1 MKLFMVLCAT
11 LVLFTGCDKTTRDV
25 KNTNEMRE
33 GQVVEIEGE
42 ADQYGWIPHL
52 RLTFD
57 NEDKTVSE
65 VYFDYI
71 NDESEKKSQDDE
83 YNATMQE
90 KTGTSAKFAMENLR
104 EQLLNVQ
111 RAEDLNVVTGA
122 TQTSKEFVEMSAKAL
137 QYYAEGKTSA
147 NNYGQ
152 GNDITEAVERG
163 KASTELKPGGDLEK
177 DTIGTQHH
185 TEKSEGAKVIF
196 PGTGA

>member
-1 MKLFMVLCAT
+1 MKLFI
-11 LVLFTGCDKTTRDV
+11 LFTTLFLIVGCDKTTRDV
-25 KNTNEMRE
+25 KNTTEMRE

-57 NEDKTVSE
+57 NEDQTVSE

-71 NDESEKKSQDDE
+71 NSESEKKSQDDE

-90 KTGTSAKFAMENLR
+90 KTGASAKFAMEDLR

-111 RAEDLNVVTGA
+111 NVEEINIVAGA
-122 TQTSKEFVEMSAKAL
+122 TQTSKEFIEMTAKAL
-137 QYYAEGKTSA
+137 QYYSEGKTSA

-152 GNDITEAVERG
+152 GNEVIEAIERG
-163 KASTELKPGGDLEK
+163 RKSTTLKPGGDIEK
-177 DTIGTQHH
+177 YT
-185 TEKSEGAKVIF
+185 TEIQNEPKKNSNSPVL
-196 PGTGA
+196 